1 MQEGADAGRQR
12 LYWFAVAADSLIRL
26 SERVR
31 VREMEQIMCTVRNR
45 TVHRCE
51 NCWHS
56 PRCERRWVHQEIA
69 PMGAMRLVG
78 GGSEVR

>member
-31 VREMEQIMCTVRNR
+31 VREMERVTCIVMDHTDHLCAY
-45 TVHRCE
+45 
-51 NCWHS
+51 CWYES
-56 PRCERRWVHQEIA
+56 QCGRRWVHREVA
-69 PMGAMRLVG
+69 PVGVLRVIG
-78 GGSEVR
+78 GG